1 MDNLDSFMNCILL
14 FKSDFVNSQKNIV
27 CLSGRRKAHIDTVFR
42 AAIGK
47 EYKVGLLNGLL
58 GIGRV
63 VSCTMES
70 IEMEIEL
77 NQEPLPVLPLTLI
90 MALCRPK
97 SLKKSIEAATS
108 LGVKKIYI
116 IESWRVEKSFWK
128 SPLLEPDRLLEHV
141 ILGLEQAKD
150 TIPPKIEFRK
160 RFKPFVE
167 DELPVISEGT
177 KRLVAHPYDSIT
189 CPHQLS
195 SAITLAIGPEGG
207 FIPFEIELLKKHK
220 FIPVSIGERILRVE
234 YAIPA
239 LIGRLI

>member
-1 MDNLDSFMNCILL
+1 MNCILL
-14 FKSDFVNSQKNIV
+14 FASDFIGSQKSIV
-27 CLSGRRKAHIDTVFR
+27 LLSGRRKAHIDAVFR
-42 AAIGK
+42 AAAGK
-47 EYKVGLLNGLL
+47 EYKVGLLNGQL

-77 NQEPLPVLPLTLI
+77 SQEPPPVLPLTLI

-97 SLKKSIEAATS
+97 SLKKSIEVATS
-108 LGVKKIYI
+108 LGIKKIFI

-128 SPLLEPDRLLEHV
+128 SPLLEPERLFEHV

-150 TIPPKIEFRK
+150 TISPKIEFRN

-167 DELPVISEGT
+167 DELPIISEGT
-177 KRLVAHPYDSIT
+177 NKLVAHPYDSVA
-189 CPHQLS
+189 CPHQVS

-207 FIPFEIELLKKHK
+207 FIPYEIELLKKQK
-220 FIPVSIGERILRVE
+220 FVPVSIGDRILRVE